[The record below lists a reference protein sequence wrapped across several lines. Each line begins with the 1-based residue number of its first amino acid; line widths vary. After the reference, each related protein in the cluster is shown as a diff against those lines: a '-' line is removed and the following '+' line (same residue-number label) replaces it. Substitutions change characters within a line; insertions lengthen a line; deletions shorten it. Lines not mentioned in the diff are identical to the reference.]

1 MNRRRSFSPTARWAL
16 AAALLA
22 LAALPVLAFAHGGA
36 DANAERPQFDSAS
49 LTLVGSGGYATERD
63 HRAVRVK
70 VCLRKR
76 YRGRFVR
83 IRCQT
88 DADNDRSVSASI
100 SVPGCVRGAWRTTAA
115 GQALNRA
122 GRWSHRAF
130 DRSPVVRC
138 PEARDG

>member
-1 MNRRRSFSPTARWAL
+1 MKRRYLSSRPRWAL

-22 LAALPVLAFAHGGA
+22 LVALPVLAFAHGGSDASA
-36 DANAERPQFDSAS
+36 DAPRFDSAS

-76 YRGRFVR
+76 YRSRFVR

-88 DADNDRSVSASI
+88 DTDNDRSVSATVA
-100 SVPGCVRGAWRTTAA
+100 VPGCVRGAWRTTAA
-115 GQALNRA
+115 GQALTRA
-122 GRWSHRAF
+122 GEWRHGAS
-130 DRSPVVRC
+130 DRSPVIRC
-138 PEARDG
+138 PEARGS